1 MHFFPFIADQGEAT
15 LISKWKMCCHKP
27 QKIVPAEK
35 LENLCGG
42 WGGEKPT
49 KQQIFWPFFPRK
61 SSAVSVLPIS
71 NKVGRNFHAK
81 FIFVRDLLVGCF

>member
-1 MHFFPFIADQGEAT
+1 
-15 LISKWKMCCHKP
+15 MCCHKP

-42 WGGEKPT
+42 EERKT
-49 KQQIFWPFFPRK
+49 NKNNNYFDLFFSGK
-61 SSAVSVLPIS
+61 IPIS
-71 NKVGRNFHAK
+71 NKVGRNFHAE